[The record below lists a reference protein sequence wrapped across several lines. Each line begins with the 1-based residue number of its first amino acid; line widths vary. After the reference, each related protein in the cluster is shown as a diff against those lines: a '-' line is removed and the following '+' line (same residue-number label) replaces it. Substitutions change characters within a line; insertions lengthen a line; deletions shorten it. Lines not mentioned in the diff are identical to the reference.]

1 MSDFTFTATSKSADA
16 PNVDPGICD
25 ARFDGVQKKFI
36 EGGQFGDGDR
46 LEWQFT
52 LLDDDG
58 AVLYD
63 DGDPIEV
70 QGLTSLSTNVLS
82 KTTPKAVRYLKAL
95 MTPEEF
101 AAFSEGKGVNAS
113 ALIGR
118 VVQVEVA
125 IRDSGWPTIAN
136 VLPPRQKRVS
146 RARSAA
152 DAERTTDGE

>member
-1 MSDFTFTATSKSADA
+1 MGFTFQATSKSADA
-16 PNVDPGICD
+16 PNVDAGIYD
-25 ARFDGVQKKFI
+25 ARFDGVETKFV
-36 EGGQFGDGDR
+36 EGGQFGDGER
-46 LEWQFT
+46 FAWSFT
-52 LLDDDG
+52 LLDDEG

-63 DGDPIEV
+63 DGDPIEID
-70 QGLTSLSTNVLS
+70 GLTSMSTNTKS

-101 AAFSEGKGVNAS
+101 AGFENGNGVSAD

-118 VVQVEVA
+118 TVQVEVA

-146 RARSAA
+146 RP
-152 DAERTTDGE
+152 RTTDGDA